1 MAAKKLQAGIDTVSD
16 TLDANKVVSSVTSL
30 TSRIGTIG
38 SSIANG
44 SGGGHTFS
52 TPRKTMVPGTNRMS
66 SSMAANNAVHPGMRR
81 PPPNQPQPRG
91 TSQYAQQRTT
101 PPGPAASRPVKKE
114 SYAPPISELF
124 PMEQHN
130 VNSDGIVDGDF
141 HANED
146 STDSIQSD
154 VRKTLDEDKIYPD
167 RTDASKS
174 QSAPPLLQP
183 RLSSNDDDDM
193 NMEPIPF
200 QGASPRSNISPPQQ
214 GRRSTPPSSYSRT
227 SKPMPNSPNTGS
239 RRRDRD
245 CDEDDD
251 SSLGQKLKSILGA
264 CIPRVPTIFRSSDVY
279 DDGSWSDDEANEI
292 SSRGGGIFSVF
303 SRRKDVRM
311 TSTSS
316 SRSRHNPTSG
326 RSPLVPRPVQSL
338 LEKRETLLSTAS
350 TRKCASIGRSQ
361 AVLDAGQLAL
371 VVYMLHEIVP
381 IFFRELLP
389 NIGNVEFKGGKLR
402 LAVISTLF
410 SALDGWVPYALAAA
424 FLLSVSNKVWMQ
436 PALEAAFLEAA
447 SENASD
453 AAYTQLYLRLIASI
467 PIQASF
473 SSEVLKETARYQA
486 FQISSSARLRYF
498 VMILVLYILLSTV
511 AVLRPAFVAV
521 ASATTDVI
529 KLNAW
534 REAPIDVTT
543 VFVGV
548 KNIAKSLGYS
558 LYTLIVTEM
567 EEIRH
572 QPLLVTMIGS
582 LLAALISVSYF
593 PSIEKRRKKF
603 LPPRGEIDGENT
615 ADEYMYDTITSLWSN
630 LGSSSATRLGL
641 LSSPRGVEGA
651 LDQFTKL
658 RPDRA
663 AAAGIAN
670 VGRTSM
676 LARRQKR
683 RRHLESSSFKP
694 ILKKVLYSSSAFAIL
709 SVPLAAYIYLLKPS
723 DAVTNGIGVHG
734 WVSLLELAT
743 LLAFAYLRTGDAMRD
758 VTKANNLMLGSSVTY
773 FFQKLLDT
781 VTEVKKLASESSSGA
796 DFQAMLTASPTKG
809 ITVTD
814 FWAAHSSRRAWATKG
829 ANIKCL
835 NGEVVLI
842 IGDDGGGKT
851 RLLTAITEQ
860 IFTPPK
866 LARSTTYVRGSI
878 NIGGVELPKWDKLQ
892 LQNRVGVF
900 LNDVRTISDYSSL
913 LAGCTLE
920 EILEPV
926 NASGRTSP
934 KEKNSMSVA
943 TKV

>member
-1 MAAKKLQAGIDTVSD
+1 M
-16 TLDANKVVSSVTSL
+16 
-30 TSRIGTIG
+30 
-38 SSIANG
+38 
-44 SGGGHTFS
+44 
-52 TPRKTMVPGTNRMS
+52 
-66 SSMAANNAVHPGMRR
+66 
-81 PPPNQPQPRG
+81 
-91 TSQYAQQRTT
+91 
-101 PPGPAASRPVKKE
+101 
-114 SYAPPISELF
+114 
-124 PMEQHN
+124 
-130 VNSDGIVDGDF
+130 
-141 HANED
+141 
-146 STDSIQSD
+146 
-154 VRKTLDEDKIYPD
+154 
-167 RTDASKS
+167 
-174 QSAPPLLQP
+174 
-183 RLSSNDDDDM
+183 
-193 NMEPIPF
+193 
-200 QGASPRSNISPPQQ
+200 
-214 GRRSTPPSSYSRT
+214 
-227 SKPMPNSPNTGS
+227 
-239 RRRDRD
+239 
-245 CDEDDD
+245 
-251 SSLGQKLKSILGA
+251 
-264 CIPRVPTIFRSSDVY
+264 Y

-311 TSTSS
+311 TSSSS

-389 NIGNVEFKGGKLR
+389 NIGNVEFEGGKLR

-467 PIQASF
+467 PIQASS

-558 LYTLIVTEM
+558 LYKLIVTEM

-572 QPLLVTMIGS
+572 QPLRVAMIGS

-615 ADEYMYDTITSLWSN
+615 ANEDMDDTITSLWSN

-709 SVPLAAYIYLLKPS
+709 SVPLAVYIYLLKPS

-913 LAGCTLE
+913 LAGCTRE

-943 TKV
+943 MKV